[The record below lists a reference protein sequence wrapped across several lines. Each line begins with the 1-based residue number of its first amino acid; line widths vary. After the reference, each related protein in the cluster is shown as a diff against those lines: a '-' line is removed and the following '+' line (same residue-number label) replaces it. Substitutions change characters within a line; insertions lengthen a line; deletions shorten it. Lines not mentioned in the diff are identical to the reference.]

1 LQDALSH
8 LPSAQRQALTARLSR
23 KATFRSLLSAP
34 SQVSFE
40 SRIIFDARQRIERA
54 AFTIGQGRKA
64 GEDAAELA
72 GSVAVSYEW
81 EGYPDGPMDE
91 ARSAEAY
98 LRAHPDSSVKDYVQ
112 LLLMHRFRCAFEA
125 AERSIPEAETVM
137 RSHREEW
144 LKEMSTMQRQAAVGY
159 RSAWDRLKDSR
170 DNAVVSIANDI
181 DRARY
186 LYVPSIDH
194 PRTFKIK

>member
-1 LQDALSH
+1 MSG
-8 LPSAQRQALTARLSR
+8 
-23 KATFRSLLSAP
+23 
-34 SQVSFE
+34 E
-40 SRIIFDARQRIERA
+40 SRVVFDARQRIELA
-54 AFTIGQGRKA
+54 AFPIGQGRKT

-72 GSVAVSYEW
+72 RNVTVSYEW
-81 EGYPDGPMDE
+81 EGYPDGPMAE

-137 RSHREEW
+137 RSRREEW
-144 LKEMSTMQRQAAVGY
+144 VKEMSTTQREAAVGY
-159 RSAWDRLKDSR
+159 RSAWDRVKDSP
-170 DNAVVSIANDI
+170 DHAVVAIANDI